1 MAISG
6 TGYDTITMRE
16 ACAPCGGMLGEDLRF
31 TNQDSIK
38 GCRMHAS
45 SKPIIRSKSDVGLT
59 TGIVGE
65 HGAKRPVGKS
75 KNARR
80 KARRYR

>member
-1 MAISG
+1 MALSG
-6 TGYDTITMRE
+6 TGHDTITMRE
-16 ACAPCGGMLGEDLRF
+16 ACAPTCGALGEDLRF
-31 TNQDSIK
+31 TNMDSVK
-38 GCRMHAS
+38 NCRMHAS
-45 SKPIIRSKSDVGLT
+45 SRPVIRSKSDVGLT

-65 HGAKRPVGKS
+65 HGPKRPVGKS